1 MPRLRLRRC
10 ELRHSQ
16 SRPMKE
22 FDKTGTRSVFAEKLR
37 QLVAAIRLTSGCVPC
52 VTAPD
57 VRKFYLNAVAGERRD
72 VV

>member
-1 MPRLRLRRC
+1 
-10 ELRHSQ
+10 
-16 SRPMKE
+16 MKE

-52 VTAPD
+52 VTALD